1 MECYSL
7 RNFVYF
13 CGRIRSKDLIDMG
26 KRRDDKELAAI
37 ASKYDVLKS
46 LLQKSHLPIGQFMHT
61 DYSMNCGLTDKL
73 CGHMKR
79 RKREN

>member
-1 MECYSL
+1 LKCYSL

-37 ASKYDVLKS
+37 ASKYDVLKEFIAKEPS
-46 LLQKSHLPIGQFMHT
+46 TYRAIHAHRLFDELWT
-61 DYSMNCGLTDKL
+61 D
-73 CGHMKR
+73 R
-79 RKREN
+79 